1 MGKSLKGKELGKGI
15 TQRKDGNYQAR
26 FIDSFGKVSYV
37 YADCLSD
44 IYKKLDEAKFCS
56 ENMSLVKNPSITLD
70 SWYAQWMQ
78 IYGVRL
84 RDSTRHQYNKMYD
97 KVKDD
102 IGHYKLKDINL
113 NIVQKALNGLPS
125 DAYRQRVRTMLL
137 ALFERALD
145 NDYVLKNPVKATVW
159 KIDNAPKQD
168 KTPMNVEQEKLFL
181 EHIYKPRVK
190 HEKIEHVEL
199 IEFMLR
205 TGMRLGEA
213 TGLTWDDIDF
223 DNCIIHV
230 RKNLVTTLG
239 MEVDGTR
246 KKRHPRFHKPKTESS
261 YRKVPMTERVREIL
275 LYEKQRDELIAKKYP
290 PLEGFEELVFVS
302 WLNKPIYDDVVRRIL
317 RKFTMEL
324 RELYDVSF
332 PNVSP
337 HILRHT
343 FATRCVEKG
352 MNLKVLQSIL
362 GHADFETTMNTYT
375 HTTDDVLVNE
385 MFKCAN

>member
-1 MGKSLKGKELGKGI
+1 
-15 TQRKDGNYQAR
+15 
-26 FIDSFGKVSYV
+26 
-37 YADCLSD
+37 
-44 IYKKLDEAKFCS
+44 
-56 ENMSLVKNPSITLD
+56 
-70 SWYAQWMQ
+70 
-78 IYGVRL
+78 
-84 RDSTRHQYNKMYD
+84 
-97 KVKDD
+97 
-102 IGHYKLKDINL
+102 
-113 NIVQKALNGLPS
+113 
-125 DAYRQRVRTMLL
+125 
-137 ALFERALD
+137 
-145 NDYVLKNPVKATVW
+145 
-159 KIDNAPKQD
+159 
-168 KTPMNVEQEKLFL
+168 
-181 EHIYKPRVK
+181 
-190 HEKIEHVEL
+190 
-199 IEFMLR
+199 
-205 TGMRLGEA
+205 
-213 TGLTWDDIDF
+213 
-223 DNCIIHV
+223 
-230 RKNLVTTLG
+230 
-239 MEVDGTR
+239 
-246 KKRHPRFHKPKTESS
+246 
-261 YRKVPMTERVREIL
+261 MTEHVREIL